1 MPKFSII
8 IPCYNAS
15 EHINKCMES
24 LENQT
29 YKDFEII
36 IIDDKSTDNSY
47 KELNTYIKKSKLLIK
62 LLSNEQNSGAGETRN
77 KGIQTA
83 TGKYITFLDIDD
95 YIEPNTF
102 EELNNIIENNDI
114 DCIIFDYYYKLK
126 KTNLLQKSLLKG
138 ENGFVNKSDALIYT
152 KGSTW
157 GKVYLLDTIKLNNI
171 KFPNLNVNEDMVFNK
186 TALSK
191 CNKIFY
197 LEKPLYHYIL
207 NENSLINQNLE
218 LAERNAK
225 IGFGLVEKELKKE
238 FPKEVE
244 AIFVR
249 EYLYSGI
256 IDLLNRKEKNKQI
269 IEFIENSEKVYPE
282 IYENEACKY
291 LTKYQKIV
299 IYFAKKRFLLGLKL
313 LISIKKIIQKIR

>member
-29 YKDFEII
+29 FKDFEII

-47 KELNTYIKKSKLLIK
+47 EELNTYIKNSKLSIK
-62 LLSNEQNSGAGETRN
+62 LLSNAQNSGAGETRN

-102 EELNNIIENNDI
+102 EELNNIIEINDI

-126 KTNLLQKSLLKG
+126 KTNLSQKSLLKG

-157 GKVYLLDTIKLNNI
+157 GKVYLLDIIKTNNI
-171 KFPNLNVNEDMVFNK
+171 RFPNLNVNEDMVFNK

-197 LEKPLYHYIL
+197 LEKPLYHYVL

-225 IGFGLVEKELKKE
+225 IGFELIEKNLKNE

-256 IDLLNRKEKNKQI
+256 KDLLNRKEKNKQI
-269 IEFIENSEKVYPE
+269 IEFIENSEKIYPE
-282 IYENEACKY
+282 IYKNEACKY

-299 IYFAKKRFLLGLKL
+299 IYFAQKRFLLGLKL
-313 LISIKKIIQKIR
+313 LINIKKIIQKIR

>member
-1 MPKFSII
+1 M
-8 IPCYNAS
+8 
-15 EHINKCMES
+15 
-24 LENQT
+24 
-29 YKDFEII
+29 
-36 IIDDKSTDNSY
+36 
-47 KELNTYIKKSKLLIK
+47 
-62 LLSNEQNSGAGETRN
+62 
-77 KGIQTA
+77 
-83 TGKYITFLDIDD
+83 
-95 YIEPNTF
+95 
-102 EELNNIIENNDI
+102 
-114 DCIIFDYYYKLK
+114 YYKLK